1 MTQIQTPVFPAIA
14 TGPRGIGA
22 RSVGGAYSQDA
33 QQDIIDCDP
42 TQGTPIL
49 LSGTTDIL
57 NPIQGGNYIIT
68 NASAADICTLAAPR
82 VGLDDGVQILFH
94 SNTAFAHSITCP
106 SAIILN
112 GAASAKTT
120 AALAAFAGAMIT
132 LRAYQGKWLVFA
144 SVGTV
149 SYS

>member
-1 MTQIQTPVFPAIA
+1 MTQIATQVNPAIA

-22 RSVGGAYSQDA
+22 RSVGGAYSQDG

-42 TQGTPIL
+42 SQGAITL
-49 LSGTTDIL
+49 LTGTSDIL
-57 NPIQGGNYIIT
+57 NPTQGGNYIVN
-68 NASAADICTLAAPR
+68 NAAAADICTLAAPR

-106 SAIILN
+106 SALILN

-144 SVGTV
+144 NVGTV
-149 SYS
+149 AYS

>member
-1 MTQIQTPVFPAIA
+1 MTQIVTQANPAIA

-33 QQDIIDCDP
+33 QQDITDCDP
-42 TQGTPIL
+42 SQGGLTIL
-49 LSGTTDIL
+49 TGTSDIL
-57 NPIQGGNYIIT
+57 NPSAGGNYLIN
-68 NASAADICTLAAPR
+68 NAAAADICTLAAPR

-112 GAASAKTT
+112 GIAGAKTT

-132 LRAYQGKWLVFA
+132 LRAYNGKWLVFA

-149 SYS
+149 AYS